1 MRCLLFV
8 GVKRISEELEV
19 FRYQTVGGSLPS
31 LFVLLGE
38 NCDECRSLLMERF
51 TKLPSSVAIRKYYFE
66 YVFPYVARRVQ
77 TAPVRWECHDLD
89 VMREKQKNSDTQDDK
104 KIQARTH
111 AKDFESI
118 ESLERYIQHST
129 VYAFFKP
136 TAGNYSESGE
146 EDVVNLDNDYIGDM
160 SNQFTRL
167 RGIHWENV
175 EDFESTESLKD
186 IYKHTTVI
194 RKQGKQMFNN
204 RAGYCVGDLSNRFT

>member
-1 MRCLLFV
+1 
-8 GVKRISEELEV
+8 
-19 FRYQTVGGSLPS
+19 
-31 LFVLLGE
+31 
-38 NCDECRSLLMERF
+38 MERF
-51 TKLPSSVAIRKYYFE
+51 TKLPSSVAIRKYYYE
-66 YVFPYVARRVQ
+66 YVFPYVARWVQ
-77 TAPVRWECHDLD
+77 TAPVRWEYHDLD

-118 ESLERYIQHST
+118 ESLERYIQHPT

-136 TAGNYSESGE
+136 TAGNYSESDE
-146 EDVVNLDNDYIGDM
+146 EAVVNLDNDYIGDI

-186 IYKHTTVI
+186 IYKHTTVY
-194 RKQGKQMFNN
+194 
-204 RAGYCVGDLSNRFT
+204 AGEADVDTLDDYCVGDLSNRFTRLSYALWEIVCKIRTKM